1 MPTTKAGDNLT
12 ILVEAMGR
20 INFGRAIKDFKGITD
35 NVTINIQADGHELT
49 YNLKDWTID
58 LLPDDVDVIQSELN
72 RPHNDLDTLLDVK
85 NGAKRTGVFQG
96 TFSLRRVGDTFVNME
111 NFNLLTDYTWEWF
124 STFACD

>member
-1 MPTTKAGDNLT
+1 MKAGDHLT

-20 INFGRAIKDFKGITD
+20 INFSRAIKDFKGITD

-58 LLPDDVDVIQSELN
+58 LLSDDVDVIQSKLN
-72 RPHNDLDTLLDVK
+72 RPHNDLGTLLDVK
-85 NGAKRTGVFQG
+85 NGGKRTGVFQG

>member
-1 MPTTKAGDNLT
+1 MKAGDHLT

-20 INFGRAIKDFKGITD
+20 INFGRALKDFKGITD
-35 NVTINIQADGHELT
+35 NVTINIQADGHELN

-58 LLPDDVDVIQSELN
+58 LLPDDVDVIQSKLN
-72 RPHNDLDTLLDVK
+72 RPHNDLGTLLDVK
-85 NGAKRTGVFQG
+85 NGGKRMGVFQG